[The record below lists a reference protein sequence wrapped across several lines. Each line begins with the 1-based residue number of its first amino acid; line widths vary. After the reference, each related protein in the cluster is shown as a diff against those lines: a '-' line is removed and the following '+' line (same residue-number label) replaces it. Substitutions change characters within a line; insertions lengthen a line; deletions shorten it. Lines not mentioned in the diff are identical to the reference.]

1 MTRAAYR
8 AAIEWATATGVQ
20 LGLECDVQFSAD
32 DQLVCLHD
40 QNLQRTAGLP
50 HRPVDLTVA
59 QLKRVDFGS
68 WVRRDPDPE
77 ERELLTLAE
86 LLAMTAEARAAGAAV
101 SLAIETKHPNP
112 RGLDVEDRLAAMLRD
127 QGWDGAGGPVRLI
140 TFDRDSL
147 DRLGR
152 LLPGLPRTLLLRRDL
167 RPWWNATLPDGVATV
182 GADLNLLR
190 RDPGFVGHLL
200 DQGREVH
207 AYTPNHPDDVRFLR
221 GLGVTGFTT
230 DCPPEVH
237 GVLAEP
243 LRPLAVA

>member
-8 AAIEWATATGVQ
+8 AAIEWATSTGAE

-77 ERELLTLAE
+77 EREMLTLAE

-112 RGLDVEDRLAAMLRD
+112 RGLDVEDRLAEMLVDR
-127 QGWDGAGGPVRLI
+127 GWHGPGSPVRVI
-140 TFDRDSL
+140 TGDLDAL

-152 LLPGLPRTLLLRRDL
+152 LLPALPLSLLIWRDLERWWNQEVPDGIAAVGVNLTLLRL
-167 RPWWNATLPDGVATV
+167 RPDFAEHV
-182 GADLNLLR
+182 R
-190 RDPGFVGHLL
+190 E
-200 DQGREVH
+200 QGREVH
-207 AYTPNHPDDVRFLR
+207 AFTVNHPDDVRFLR
-221 GLGVTGFTT
+221 ELGVSAFTT
-230 DCPPEVH
+230 DCLPEVH
-237 GVLAEP
+237 AALEEP